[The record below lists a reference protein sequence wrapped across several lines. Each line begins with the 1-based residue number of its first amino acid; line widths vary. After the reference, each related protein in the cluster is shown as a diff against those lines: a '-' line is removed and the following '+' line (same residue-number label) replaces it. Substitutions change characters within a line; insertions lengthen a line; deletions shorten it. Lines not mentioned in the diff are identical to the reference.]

1 MRGKHARVVLRLFS
15 VDYRPGWWTWLAP
28 KWIGV
33 VFVFCLDDRLYI
45 RVVKLRLFVYGRL
58 VGWLDRRRHSLDKR
72 TLYEEW
78 KWKFR
83 RRFVGFFFFAYLFR
97 VYELC
102 LLSRLLWL
110 VFPLGLSW
118 ILAFW
123 FSMSFWFQNRVF
135 FFLYVFLDF
144 RNVCIQC
151 KCRFFRSL
159 VHNLSERMSSNKRLL
174 SKVVAIFCIQIYP
187 NFFLGWI
194 LNNVCEMVG
203 VSKCRTKFQKKNEH
217 TKRKITVA
225 RHLKIN

>member
-1 MRGKHARVVLRLFS
+1 MKSESESLDVVL
-15 VDYRPGWWTWLAP
+15 
-28 KWIGV
+28 
-33 VFVFCLDDRLYI
+33 
-45 RVVKLRLFVYGRL
+45 L
-58 VGWLDRRRHSLDKR
+58 V
-72 TLYEEW
+72 
-78 KWKFR
+78 
-83 RRFVGFFFFAYLFR
+83 FFFAYLFR

-110 VFPLGLSW
+110 VFPPGLSW

-135 FFLYVFLDF
+135 FCMSFSIFVTFAY
-144 RNVCIQC
+144 NVNVG
-151 KCRFFRSL
+151 FFRSL

-174 SKVVAIFCIQIYP
+174 SKVVAIFCIQIYQ

-203 VSKCRTKFQKKNEH
+203 VSKCRTKFEGKNEH